1 MHAQCVRV
9 GEGSVLADE
18 EVPLVIEQRHGVL
31 TGQLPVEPWL
41 HLEWEARVD
50 LNIVTETESGLH
62 RHDAEMVGLVEA
74 GGVAACAAGILF
86 GSGVGR
92 RAVSPRDALGRSPQW
107 DLCRCGLAHAHRVQP
122 PAELLHFG
130 RRRDILVRDCLQS
143 GGVRVE
149 FADPQLLVV
158 RDGWGL
164 VVSGGEV
171 GVCGGEVGVC
181 GGEGGV

>member
-1 MHAQCVRV
+1 MHTQCVRV
-9 GEGSVLADE
+9 GEGGILTDE

-31 TGQLPVEPWL
+31 AGQLPVEPRL
-41 HLEWEARVD
+41 HLEWEAWVN

-74 GGVAACAAGILF
+74 GGVTACAAGVLL
-86 GSGVGR
+86 GGGVGR
-92 RAVSPRDALGRSPQW
+92 RAVSPRDAFGRSPQR

-130 RRRDILVRDCLQS
+130 RRGDVLVRDCLQS
-143 GGVRVE
+143 GVRVE

-158 RDGWGL
+158 RDGRGL
-164 VVSGGEV
+164 IVSGGEI
-171 GVCGGEVGVC
+171 GVC